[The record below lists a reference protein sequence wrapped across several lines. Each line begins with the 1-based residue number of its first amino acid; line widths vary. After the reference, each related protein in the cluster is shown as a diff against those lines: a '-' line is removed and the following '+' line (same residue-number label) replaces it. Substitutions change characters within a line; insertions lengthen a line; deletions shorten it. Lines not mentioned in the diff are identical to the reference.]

1 MQVLE
6 NVKPTLITVEEACT
20 KLRLSRST
28 VYALARLGRIEIKRL
43 GPKISRVVVESLDR
57 YVAELPDYKQGSPIK
72 VLTDEERA
80 EREAKRKAEE
90 ERRSAEADAE
100 LRGLGL

>member
-6 NVKPTLITVEEACT
+6 NVKPTLVTVDEACT

-28 VYALARLGRIEIKRL
+28 VYALARCGQIEIKRL

-57 YVAELPDYKQGSPIK
+57 YVAGLPDYKRGSPIK
-72 VLTDEERA
+72 TLSEEERA
-80 EREAKRKAEE
+80 EREAKRNPTLEE
-90 ERRSAEADAE
+90 
-100 LRGLGL
+100 LGL